1 MTTRTTSQLAAV
13 VLVAFTAFSLWVV
26 AEDGL
31 LGFVTLA
38 GREPWG
44 LQMLLD
50 LVLAF
55 TMLAGFL
62 VRDARARGLSAWP
75 YVLLIAGT
83 GSIGALA
90 YLVRRGL
97 GAAGRTSNPATS
109 HGPSVHAGA

>member
-97 GAAGRTSNPATS
+97 GAAGRRANPATS

>member
-31 LGFVTLA
+31 LGFLWLA
-38 GREPWG
+38 GREPWA

-50 LVLAF
+50 LVIAF
-55 TMLAGFL
+55 AL
-62 VRDARARGLSAWP
+62 VTRWLVPDARARQITAWP
-75 YVLLIAGT
+75 YLVLIAGT
-83 GSIGALA
+83 GSIGGLA